1 MQAPRNLEAEQ
12 SLLGAIIY
20 DASLLD
26 DLNLIRASHFFDPVH
41 GRLFEA
47 VKTRH
52 QANELVDAITLA
64 TAFESDEGL
73 KQIGGVNY
81 LANLLNEACDGHA
94 VADYAKI
101 VTDMAAR
108 RAIIAACQDGVAK
121 ASNVAL
127 SDASEASRIAAEI
140 EGALQRIEDVSAAG
154 AGVLASRIAGNMTS
168 LLQSKVDGKEWDL
181 LTFGL
186 PEIDQMLGPVGKND
200 VIILGGRT
208 SMGKSAVAQQ
218 MAQMIA
224 QQGKG
229 VAFFA
234 MEMSEEQMAARLLSA
249 YATKQVAYSDIAKG
263 NISRYDMPAIRDAE
277 AKISTL
283 PIIFDHRGGLRPS
296 EVIAACRKFKRSMA
310 AQGVELSLLVLD
322 HIGLMASDEATSNDY
337 ARMSSVARKLKEI
350 AKAVGCAVLA
360 CTQINREGEKRDGN
374 RPTRA
379 DLRDSG
385 HIEEIADAIILTYR
399 PAYYTLRNPPRED
412 ADLSDHEKYR
422 AKLEREK
429 NRLEL
434 IFDKVRMGSTG
445 SVDVWFDPATTRVR
459 SNRLHVVNG
468 GKA

>member
-26 DLNLIRASHFFDPVH
+26 DLTLIRSSHFFDPVH

-64 TAFESDEGL
+64 TAFDSDDGL

-81 LANLLNEACDGHA
+81 LATLLNEACDGHA
-94 VADYAKI
+94 VADYARI

-108 RAIIAACQDGVAK
+108 RAIIAACQTGVER
-121 ASNVAL
+121 ASNVSL
-127 SDASEASRIAAEI
+127 SDGSEASRIASDI

-154 AGVLASRIAGNMTS
+154 AGVLAGRIAGNLAS
-168 LLQSKVDGKEWDL
+168 RLQDKVDGKEWDL

-224 QQGKG
+224 EQGRG

-234 MEMSEEQMAARLLSA
+234 MEMSEEQMAARLLASYSTA
-249 YATKQVAYSDIAKG
+249 PVAYSDIARGKVDKWSMG
-263 NISRYDMPAIRDAE
+263 AIHE
-277 AKISTL
+277 ATRRVEAL
-283 PIIFDHRGGLRPS
+283 PIVFDHRGGLRPS

-310 AQGVELSLLVLD
+310 AQGVELGLVVID
-322 HIGLMASDEATSNDY
+322 HIGLMASDEPSSNDY

-399 PAYYTLRNPPRED
+399 PAYYTQRNPPREE
-412 ADLSDHEKYR
+412 ADLEDHEKWR

-429 NRLEL
+429 HRLEL

-445 SVDVWFDPATTRVR
+445 CVDVWFDPATTRVR
-459 SNRLHVVNG
+459 SSKLHVVNG